1 MNILS
6 YSFYNNKTVL
16 LHEDKKLIGKT
27 IYDDFIIKNETFIAI
42 DLIKSR
48 LSFFLDKKCIK
59 IYTIAYG
66 HQETPSP
73 IGIWKIVYKSKD
85 WGDGFGSRWM
95 GLDVLWGLYG
105 IHGTNNPKSIGY
117 SISHGCIRMKNEDIE
132 ELFDLVPYNTLVII
146 TGGSYGNLG
155 NAFRTLIPGDR
166 NSHVVEV
173 QKRLKNLGYY
183 TGSIDGIYGESLK
196 KAIIQFKADN
206 HLLISDV
213 VDDESY
219 KKLGI
224 ILFE

>member
-6 YSFYNNKTVL
+6 YSLYNNKTVL

-27 IYDDFIIKNETFIAI
+27 IYDDFIIKNETFIVI
-42 DLIKSR
+42 DLIESR

-59 IYTIAYG
+59 IYTIACG
-66 HQETPSP
+66 HQKTPSP

-95 GLDVLWGLYG
+95 GLDVPWGIYG
-105 IHGTNNPKSIGY
+105 IHGTNNPRSIGY

-155 NAFRTLIPGDR
+155 NAFRTLMPGDR

-183 TGSIDGIYGESLK
+183 AGSIDGIYGESLK
-196 KAIIQFKADN
+196 KATIQFKTDN
-206 HLLISDV
+206 RLLISDV
-213 VDDESY
+213 IDDETY